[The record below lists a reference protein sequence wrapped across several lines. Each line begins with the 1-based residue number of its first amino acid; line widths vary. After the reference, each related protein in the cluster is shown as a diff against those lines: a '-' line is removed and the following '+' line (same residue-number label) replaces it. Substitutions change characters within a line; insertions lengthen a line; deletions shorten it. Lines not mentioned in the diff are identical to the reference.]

1 MARYWWVNHK
11 TTARRM
17 IEGGYLWS
25 PKHIVRKRDGGII
38 NNETYNNMRRVNPD
52 DLIISF
58 SNKKI
63 SSVGRATGFA
73 FNSKKPLALA
83 PLATA
88 WGDSGWLLP
97 VAWTALEQQVE
108 PREHIDLIR
117 TLLPT
122 TKNSPMKPDGNG
134 NQNVFLAEISAELFE
149 VLCGLAGF
157 EPALAL
163 HAQQIAPTPE
173 SMDDEA
179 AQRIV
184 AAPETHTTEAE
195 AVVMA
200 RRGQGKFR
208 QNVSQQ
214 EGACRL
220 TGIAN
225 SELLIASHI
234 KPWRVCEDG
243 ERLDGANGLL
253 LTPNADRLFDRGFI
267 TFHDD
272 GGVEVSSRLPP
283 DDLGR
288 LGFREGEMT
297 GRRVLQLAKPKVFT
311 PPQRQY
317 LQYHRNQV
325 FLLAV

>member
-11 TTARRM
+11 QTARRM

-25 PKHIVRKRDGGII
+25 PKHNLRKDGGII
-38 NNETYNNMRRVNPD
+38 NNETYNNMRRVDPD

-58 SNKKI
+58 SHQKI
-63 SSVGRATGFA
+63 SFVGRATGFG
-73 FNSKKPLALA
+73 FTSRKPLALA

-88 WGDSGWLLP
+88 WGDTGWLLP
-97 VAWTALEQQVE
+97 VAWTKLEKQIA
-108 PREHIDLIR
+108 PGEHIDLIR

-122 TKNSPMKPDGNG
+122 KYSPMKPDGNG
-134 NQNVFLAEISAELFE
+134 NQNVFLAEISAVLFE

-157 EPALAL
+157 EPELAR
-163 HAQQIAPTPE
+163 HSQQAAPTPE
-173 SMDDEA
+173 LMDDEA

-184 AAPETHTTEAE
+184 ADPEAYATEAE

-208 QNVSQQ
+208 QNVKQQ
-214 EGACRL
+214 EASCRL
-220 TGIAN
+220 TGITN

-234 KPWRVCEDG
+234 KPWRVCEAG
-243 ERLDGANGLL
+243 ERLDGSNGLM

-272 GGVEVSSRLPP
+272 GGVEVSSRLPAS
-283 DDLGR
+283 DLGR
-288 LGFREGEMT
+288 LGFREGELT
-297 GRRVLQLAKPKVFT
+297 GRRVLQLAQPKTFT

-317 LQYHRNQV
+317 LEYHRKQV
-325 FLLAV
+325 FLPAA

>member
-11 TTARRM
+11 LTAGRM
-17 IEGGYLWS
+17 IDGGYLWS
-25 PKHIVRKRDGGII
+25 PKHNQRKLDAGII
-38 NNETYNNMRRVNPD
+38 NNETYNNMRRVDPD

-58 SNKKI
+58 SYQKI
-63 SSVGRATGFA
+63 SFVGRATGFA
-73 FNSKKPLALA
+73 FTSGMPLALA

-97 VAWTALEQQVE
+97 VAWTKLEQPIA

-117 TLLPT
+117 NLLPI
-122 TKNSPMKPDGNG
+122 KYSPMKPDGNG
-134 NQNVFLAEISAELFE
+134 NQNVFLAEISVELFE
-149 VLCGLAGF
+149 LLCGLASF

-184 AAPETHTTEAE
+184 AAPGTQATEAH

-208 QNVSQQ
+208 ENVSQQ
-214 EGACRL
+214 EGTCRL

-225 SELLIASHI
+225 SALLIASHI
-234 KPWRVCEDG
+234 KPWRVCANE

-272 GGVEVSSRLPP
+272 GGVEVSSRLPAN
-283 DDLGR
+283 DLGR
-288 LGFREGEMT
+288 LGFREGELT
-297 GRRVLQLAKPKVFT
+297 GRRVLQLANPRAFT

-317 LQYHRNQV
+317 LEYHRQQV
-325 FLLAV
+325 FLPAI

>member
-11 TTARRM
+11 LTARRM

-25 PKHIVRKRDGGII
+25 PKHKTRKADNGII
-38 NNETYNNMRRVNPD
+38 NNETYNNMRRVDPD

-58 SNKKI
+58 SKKI
-63 SSVGRATGFA
+63 SFVGRATGFA
-73 FNSKKPLALA
+73 FTAKMPLALA
-83 PLATA
+83 PLSTP

-97 VAWTALEQQVE
+97 VAWSPLEHQIL
-108 PREHIDLIR
+108 PRDHIDLLR
-117 TLLPT
+117 ALLPP
-122 TKNSPMKPDGNG
+122 KHSPIKPDGDG

-157 EPALAL
+157 EPSVAGYAG
-163 HAQQIAPTPE
+163 QNAPTPE
-173 SMDDEA
+173 SMDEEA

-184 AAPETHTTEAE
+184 AAYETYTTEAE

-208 QNVSQQ
+208 QNVRQQ

-225 SELLIASHI
+225 PEFLIASHI
-234 KPWRVCEDG
+234 KPWRVCEAG
-243 ERLDGANGLL
+243 ERLDGANGLM

-267 TFHDD
+267 TFHD
-272 GGVEVSSRLPP
+272 GGEVEISSRLPMN
-283 DDLGR
+283 DLGR
-288 LGFREGEMT
+288 LGFREEQMAE
-297 GRRVLQLAKPKVFT
+297 RRMLQPAQPKAFSA
-311 PPQRQY
+311 PQRQY
-317 LQYHRNQV
+317 LEYHRKQV
-325 FLLAV
+325 FLPAV

>member
-11 TTARRM
+11 LTAGRM

-25 PKHIVRKRDGGII
+25 PKHNTRKADNGVI
-38 NNETYNNMRRVNPD
+38 NNETYNNMRRVDPD
-52 DLIISF
+52 DLIVSF
-58 SNKKI
+58 SKKI
-63 SSVGRATGFA
+63 AFVGRATGFA
-73 FNSKKPLALA
+73 FTAKMPLALA
-83 PLATA
+83 PLETP
-88 WGDSGWLLP
+88 WGNSGWLLP
-97 VAWTALEQQVE
+97 VAWAPLQQQIV
-108 PREHIDLIR
+108 PRDHIDLLR
-117 TLLPT
+117 ALLPT
-122 TKNSPMKPDGNG
+122 KHSPIQQNGDG

-149 VLCGLAGF
+149 VLCGLVGF
-157 EPALAL
+157 EPAVVRY
-163 HAQQIAPTPE
+163 AQQIAPTPE

-184 AAPETHTTEAE
+184 ASPGTQNTEAE

-208 QNVSQQ
+208 QNVTKQ
-214 EGACRL
+214 EGYCRL

-253 LTPNADRLFDRGFI
+253 LTPNADRLFDRGYI

-272 GGVEVSSRLPP
+272 GEVEVSSRLPAN
-283 DDLGR
+283 DLGR
-288 LGFREGEMT
+288 LGFSEREHI
-297 GRRVLQLAKPKVFT
+297 GRRALHVAKPKVFT

-317 LQYHRNQV
+317 LEYHRKQV
-325 FLLAV
+325 FLPAV